1 MVPWVSKYLVKVAVV
16 INRRPKSSKGLIY
29 DFYSWHLST
38 RWNHRLRCYIFI
50 LCTLPSFLILV
61 NQGKP
66 FGFDYLPA
74 AFWWITI
81 CTKVTKTKVLENR
94 YKKMPSVVVHWY
106 AGSIFNKVKESFV
119 CNSFHY
125 DQRLSIVYF
134 MHVIVLYTLFFSPLQ
149 GTISVN
155 GLSLLLPTSLGNHR
169 NNAIVQT
176 SGIVMQQT
184 TEFVME

>member
-74 AFWWITI
+74 AFWWITMY
-81 CTKVTKTKVLENR
+81 KSDQNKSLGKSS
-94 YKKMPSVVVHWY
+94 KKMPSVVVHWY

-125 DQRLSIVYF
+125 DQRLSIVYL
-134 MHVIVLYTLFFSPLQ
+134 MHVIVLYTLFFSLQ

-169 NNAIVQT
+169 NNAIVQAL
-176 SGIVMQQT
+176 SSRLVSRAS
-184 TEFVME
+184 FVVGK